1 MGKIVDGVELL
12 RMIRDGEI
20 KDKTKINRIMSTG
33 KKEKLVY
40 ETYQLRKIYKDESKG
55 VFFKEYNLLTLKDNF
70 EILSEEDEEIDIQ
83 SIEHKELDILQE
95 VLGKCDLWQGNEDYI
110 LKVINENNNRLANA
124 ILKVSNENKTIL
136 KAIKQLDRTM
146 KGTK

>member
-1 MGKIVDGVELL
+1 MGKIVDSNELL
-12 RMIRDGEI
+12 RLAREGKI
-20 KDKTKINRIMSTG
+20 KNGTKIISND
-33 KKEKLVY
+33 KCEFLY
-40 ETYQLRKIYKDESKG
+40 
-55 VFFKEYNLLTLKDNF
+55 VFRNKTFWNDRNEEMAVSELMYHRFK
-70 EILSEEDEEIDIQ
+70 ILSEEDEEIDIQ

-136 KAIKQLDRTM
+136 KAIKQLD
-146 KGTK
+146 KKIKEEE